1 MIAKNRS
8 GLFLDSNI
16 WIYALAKNQ
25 DGQKQEVAAQLVQ
38 TTGVVISTQVI
49 NEVCIN
55 LLRKSAFS
63 EKQINELIS
72 AFYQG
77 SKVIS
82 FNAEILRQAST
93 LRGRYAFSFW
103 DSLIVSSACYAG
115 ASKLYSEDMQNGL
128 MVNGQVE
135 IVNPFS

>member
-1 MIAKNRS
+1 MIARNVARH
-8 GLFLDSNI
+8 FLDSNI
-16 WIYALAKNQ
+16 WIYAFAQNQ
-25 DGQKQEVAAQLVQ
+25 DKQKQSIATKLVQ

-49 NEVCIN
+49 NEVCTN
-55 LLRKSAFS
+55 LLRKSDFS
-63 EKQINELIS
+63 ETQISKLIT

-77 SKVIS
+77 SQVIT

-103 DSLIVSSACYAG
+103 DSLIVSSACYADV
-115 ASKLYSEDMQNGL
+115 STLYSEDMQNGL
-128 MVNGQVE
+128 VVNDQLE